1 MTFEDIGKL
10 VLDTISLGELVNEM
24 IWIILHSIHWQQQ
37 GLAVGFRHVLS
48 YIKEGG
54 FGEYQLYMQC
64 MFSMHEIAKGL
75 LVKKTLIIIT

>member
-1 MTFEDIGKL
+1 
-10 VLDTISLGELVNEM
+10 M

-48 YIKEGG
+48 NIKEGG
-54 FGEYQLYMQC
+54 FGEYQLNMQC